1 MQDFVYYIS
10 SFQVTHLYLGELMKW
25 GYFSQKWGFRLLDVH
40 GLYQTLSIYLYFAL
54 SILQHRQIEIIS
66 IQNKQIWQMFR
77 LDQGCFFTVLSI
89 FLQIYSI
96 FLNTLFAT
104 LLPVILLFYLNMST
118 VRGLQLQHTKLA
130 FLELFSLW
138 QLFPTYDNLGSTS

>member
-77 LDQGCFFTVLSI
+77 LDQGCF
-89 FLQIYSI
+89 
-96 FLNTLFAT
+96 
-104 LLPVILLFYLNMST
+104 LLFYLFFSDLLNIFEHT
-118 VRGLQLQHTKLA
+118 VRNIA
-130 FLELFSLW
+130 ACNPPFLPQYVNCQRSPIATHKVGFPWVIFLMVVIPSLW
-138 QLFPTYDNLGSTS
+138 